1 MTSCELI
8 LIRHAIAEERRI
20 GLPEADRALTPRG
33 IERFRALARGYKHL
47 KLQPKT
53 IWTSPWQRAHHTA
66 ELLSETFPH
75 ADREEKV
82 ELAAPPTHALVE
94 AMHEGLSPLILVGH
108 EPWLTEL
115 AGLLTIG
122 QLESSIRL
130 KKGGLIWLSGIP
142 EAAGMFTKLV
152 LAPATT
158 LKLLDTRG

>member
-33 IERFRALARGYKHL
+33 IERFKALARGYQHL
-47 KLQPKT
+47 KLRPKT
-53 IWTSPWQRAHHTA
+53 IWTSPWQRAHQTA
-66 ELLSETFPH
+66 ELLSETFQH
-75 ADREEKV
+75 AEPEVKAD
-82 ELAAPPTHALVE
+82 LAAPPTHAFLE
-94 AMHEGLSPLILVGH
+94 AMHGGLSPLILVCH

-122 QLESSIRL
+122 RLESSILL
-130 KKGGLIWLSGIP
+130 KKGGLIWLSGTP
-142 EAAGMFTKLV
+142 KVAGMFTKIV